1 MLHGWSFVHLIAV
14 IFVDRELESNQLNGT
29 LVIGTSFTNQL
40 QLVDLQNNKISEFN
54 DAGYNFEIV

>member
-1 MLHGWSFVHLIAV
+1 MLYGWSFVHLIAV